1 MNPCF
6 STTLLPQGL
15 GRLLGHGI
23 IKVTMFRV
31 EIHYNRVFRGLRNII
46 GKTFISGIPISLVKF
61 VMRIDI
67 EENKLN

>member
-1 MNPCF
+1 
-6 STTLLPQGL
+6 
-15 GRLLGHGI
+15 
-23 IKVTMFRV
+23 MFRV